1 MHRLLPVAV
10 PTGSWTPKLL
20 PWFVR
25 ATRPL
30 RRFLQ
35 RFQYRID
42 SIEVRGIEHL
52 RRIVD
57 EGQGAIIGPN
67 HVAYSDPFLLQH
79 AADELGRPFYF
90 MSAWQVFGT
99 APRLKRWVLQRYGCF
114 SVYREGNDLGA
125 FRQAV
130 DVVANMPHPLVI
142 FPEGEMYHL
151 NDRVLPF
158 HEGPAAIA
166 RTAAK
171 RASRNVHLVPC
182 ALKYVYQG
190 DPSHELL
197 ELLNR
202 LELHLRW
209 QPRPD
214 LSMSERIYRL
224 AEGALA
230 LKELEYVGRT
240 SAGPLPERIH
250 SLADAILVNLEKR
263 HQVERG
269 GLTLPERIKAL
280 RRRLLGKRECGELT
294 EADLD
299 RDLDALFT
307 AVQLISYPGDY
318 VREQP
323 SMERLADTLDKFEED
338 ILGVPY
344 ASIRGIRRGVVV
356 FGEPICIEA
365 GDHAKAATRDAT
377 DLLEQRVQSLLDSL
391 AVASFTSQKEK
402 CHADTP

>member
-10 PTGSWTPKLL
+10 PTGSWTPKLS

-35 RFQYRID
+35 RFQYRIEA
-42 SIEVRGIEHL
+42 IEVRGIEHL
-52 RRIVD
+52 RRVVD
-57 EGQGAIIGPN
+57 DGQGAIIAPN

-99 APRLKRWVLQRYGCF
+99 APRVKRWVLQRYGCF

-130 DVVANMPHPLVI
+130 DVVADRPHPLVI

-171 RASRNVHLVPC
+171 RVGRNVSLVPC
-182 ALKYVYQG
+182 ALKYVYHG
-190 DPSHELL
+190 DPSRELL
-197 ELLNR
+197 ELLDR
-202 LELHLRW
+202 MELHLRW

-214 LSMSERIYRL
+214 LSMPDRVYRL

-250 SLADAILVNLEKR
+250 ALADTILGNLEKR
-263 HQVERG
+263 HQVDAG
-269 GLTLPERIKAL
+269 KMILPERVKSL
-280 RRRLLGKRECGELT
+280 RRRLLGKRENGELT
-294 EADLD
+294 EAHLA
-299 RDLDALFT
+299 RDLDAVFT

-323 SMERLADTLDKFEED
+323 SVERLADTLDKFEED

-344 ASIRGIRRGVVV
+344 ASIRGVRRGVVV
-356 FGEPICIEA
+356 FGEPIRIEA
-365 GDHAKAATRDAT
+365 GDHARTATREVT
-377 DLLEQRVQSLLDSL
+377 DLLEQRVQALLDSL
-391 AVASFTSQKEK
+391 SLATFTAQQEK